1 MNSLTSSYSRNA
13 VKILVVDDR
22 PENVLAMRATF
33 KDCGYEIYEA
43 LSGNEALEQVKSHD
57 FACIILDVQMP
68 VMDGF
73 ETAICIRREK
83 RSKRT
88 PIIFATAIHRT
99 EMHEELGY
107 IAGAVDY
114 LFKPI
119 NTTILK
125 AKVAV
130 FVELFLQSEE
140 IKFKNA
146 FLEDALRKSQEN
158 EELKKALEA
167 RDEFLMMA
175 THELRTP
182 VTPLSLQ
189 LDTFL
194 HLFET
199 GVYKNIDPERLL
211 RMLKTSRSQ
220 VTRLSRLV
228 NELIDVSRLSGQKLK
243 LDFTNVNLNEL
254 IQKVVSD
261 FGDEIKRSGCEVRI
275 RNHDVVEG
283 TWDQFRVEQ
292 VLINL
297 LMNSLKYGVG
307 KPVDISVSQSGNVA
321 KFEISD
327 QGIGI
332 SEEDHERIFKRYERA
347 VSSKNFSGMGL
358 GLYISHEIVSL
369 HKGCISVDSRPGEG
383 SRFKVELPLQ

>member
-1 MNSLTSSYSRNA
+1 MNYLDNKFSIGPL
-13 VKILVVDDR
+13 KILIVDDR
-22 PENVLAMRATF
+22 PENLLAMNATF
-33 KDCGYEIYEA
+33 KDCEYEVFEA
-43 LSGNEALEQVKSHD
+43 LSGNEALDLVKLHD

-83 RSKRT
+83 RSKMT

-114 LFKPI
+114 LFKPL

-130 FVELFLQSEE
+130 FVELFKQQEE
-140 IKFKNA
+140 IKFKNSI
-146 FLEDALRKSQEN
+146 LEEALKKAQEN
-158 EELKKALEA
+158 EELKKALSS

-175 THELRTP
+175 THELKTP

-199 GVYKNIDPERLL
+199 GAYKDVEPERLL
-211 RMLKTSRSQ
+211 RMLRTSRGQ
-220 VTRLSRLV
+220 VERLARLV
-228 NELIDVSRLSGQKLK
+228 NELIDVSRLSTNKLR
-243 LDFTNVNLNEL
+243 LDFSEVNLNEL
-254 IQKVVSD
+254 TQKVIDD
-261 FGDEIKRSGCEVRI
+261 FGEEIKRSGSEVKIKTNELVRGNWDPFRI
-275 RNHDVVEG
+275 
-283 TWDQFRVEQ
+283 EQ

-297 LMNSLKYGVG
+297 LINSLKYGIG
-307 KPVDISVSQSGNVA
+307 KPIEISLSKENDIA
-321 KFEISD
+321 RFEIAD
-327 QGIGI
+327 NGIGI
-332 SEEDHERIFKRYERA
+332 AEEDHDRIFKRYERA
-347 VSSKNFSGMGL
+347 VSSKNFSGLGL
-358 GLYISHEIVSL
+358 GLYISQEIVSL
-369 HKGCISVDSRPGEG
+369 HHGNIQVESSPGAG